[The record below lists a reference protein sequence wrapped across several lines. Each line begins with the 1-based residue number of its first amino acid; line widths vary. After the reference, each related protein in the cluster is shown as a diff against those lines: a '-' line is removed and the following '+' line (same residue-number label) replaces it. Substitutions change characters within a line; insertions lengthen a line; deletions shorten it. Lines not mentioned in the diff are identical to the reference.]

1 MRKYLWIGAISAA
14 VLLYL
19 SGCSNPEGGDGRD
32 KEAAPVEIEAAAS
45 GYDPAWE
52 QLFDETEISE
62 AFREDLREFAFD
74 STAAASSKTDGNMVF
89 SPLSLYYAL
98 SILGTGASGETE
110 AEILEALG
118 VRDKAELASQC
129 GKLYRRYVYSQEQ
142 EKAIAGEN
150 GIEAQESAVRLA
162 NSLWISEK
170 HVLNPKYQELCSEE
184 FYASSYYVDF
194 TDPETGKQ
202 IGKWISDQTEG
213 ALAPTME
220 IPSDTVLAILNTLY
234 FYGGWLDRFDEGLT
248 KEEPFYLQDGQ
259 EITVP
264 FMNRTD
270 LPGSFFRG
278 DGYTLSSLAANN
290 GCEMLFL
297 LPDEGVDPAGLLD
310 NGEALQEI
318 FAASRDQWE
327 TGEIVWKIPKFS
339 FGSSFDLEEMLKA
352 LGMERMFDSFLA
364 EFADLSETPLYV
376 NQAIQETHIG
386 IDEDGVEGAAYTM
399 ILMEESGLWMPEDTN
414 RVEMILDRPFL
425 FAVHDRVNDV
435 WLFLGMCAD
444 PSLS

>member
-1 MRKYLWIGAISAA
+1 M
-14 VLLYL
+14 
-19 SGCSNPEGGDGRD
+19 
-32 KEAAPVEIEAAAS
+32 
-45 GYDPAWE
+45 
-52 QLFDETEISE
+52 
-62 AFREDLREFAFD
+62 
-74 STAAASSKTDGNMVF
+74 
-89 SPLSLYYAL
+89 
-98 SILGTGASGETE
+98 
-110 AEILEALG
+110 
-118 VRDKAELASQC
+118 
-129 GKLYRRYVYSQEQ
+129 
-142 EKAIAGEN
+142 
-150 GIEAQESAVRLA
+150 
-162 NSLWISEK
+162 
-170 HVLNPKYQELCSEE
+170 
-184 FYASSYYVDF
+184 
-194 TDPETGKQ
+194 
-202 IGKWISDQTEG
+202 
-213 ALAPTME
+213 
-220 IPSDTVLAILNTLY
+220 LAILNTLY

>member
-1 MRKYLWIGAISAA
+1 M
-14 VLLYL
+14 
-19 SGCSNPEGGDGRD
+19 
-32 KEAAPVEIEAAAS
+32 
-45 GYDPAWE
+45 
-52 QLFDETEISE
+52 
-62 AFREDLREFAFD
+62 
-74 STAAASSKTDGNMVF
+74 
-89 SPLSLYYAL
+89 
-98 SILGTGASGETE
+98 
-110 AEILEALG
+110 
-118 VRDKAELASQC
+118 
-129 GKLYRRYVYSQEQ
+129 
-142 EKAIAGEN
+142 
-150 GIEAQESAVRLA
+150 
-162 NSLWISEK
+162 
-170 HVLNPKYQELCSEE
+170 
-184 FYASSYYVDF
+184 
-194 TDPETGKQ
+194 
-202 IGKWISDQTEG
+202 
-213 ALAPTME
+213 
-220 IPSDTVLAILNTLY
+220 
-234 FYGGWLDRFDEGLT
+234 
-248 KEEPFYLQDGQ
+248 
-259 EITVP
+259 
-264 FMNRTD
+264 
-270 LPGSFFRG
+270 
-278 DGYTLSSLAANN
+278 
-290 GCEMLFL
+290 